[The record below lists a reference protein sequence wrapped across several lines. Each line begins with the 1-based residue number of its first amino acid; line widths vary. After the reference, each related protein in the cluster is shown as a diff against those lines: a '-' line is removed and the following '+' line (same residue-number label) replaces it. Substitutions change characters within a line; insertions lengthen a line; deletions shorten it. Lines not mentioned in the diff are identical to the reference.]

1 MKQLLTFVVLL
12 VFFLISCDNSG
23 NKTNAIN
30 RNGMIS
36 ETKDSI
42 LSDSLKTKIK
52 PLSKL
57 SVIVLPPHDENAN
70 EGISPPIQKYL
81 ESVILM
87 DTSLTLIKFPYKQ
100 LINIPYHN
108 IFDKKYCKP
117 IIDVLKADVVLMS
130 KIEQVTSTGDLSKNK
145 WNFQIRIYK
154 TQANTQI
161 NSELSGTN
169 LTNSAIHSLLKDRQI
184 VLTTEIKNN

>member
-1 MKQLLTFVVLL
+1 MKQLISFVVLL

-23 NKTNAIN
+23 NKTNASN
-30 RNGMIS
+30 QDGTLS

-42 LSDSLKTKIK
+42 LSDSLKKKFK

-57 SVIVLPPHDENAN
+57 SVIVLPAHDENAN
-70 EGISPPIQKYL
+70 QGISPPIQKYL
-81 ESVILM
+81 ESVILL

-130 KIEQVTSTGDLSKNK
+130 KIEIVTSTGDISKNK
-145 WNFQIRIYK
+145 WNFQIRIYN
-154 TQANTQI
+154 TLANTQI

-169 LTNSAIHSLLKDRQI
+169 LTDSAIKSLLKDRQI
-184 VLTTEIKNN
+184 VLTTEIKRN

>member
-1 MKQLLTFVVLL
+1 MKQLIAFVVLL

-81 ESVILM
+81 ESVILL

-117 IIDVLKADVVLMS
+117 IVDLLKADVVLMS
-130 KIEQVTSTGDLSKNK
+130 KIEIVTSTGDISKNK
-145 WNFQIRIYK
+145 WNFQIRIYN

-169 LTNSAIHSLLKDRQI
+169 LTDSAIKSLLKDRQI
-184 VLTTEIKNN
+184 VLTTEIKRN